1 MSEINTVS
9 LLNQLRAMAAKAE
22 GGSVEFSPADAPAF
36 GDVLQNALGTVNNL
50 QQTSDTLKARFEM
63 GDTNVGIGE
72 VMVAAQKSN
81 LAFEATLR
89 VRNKMVQAYQDIM
102 NMPI

>member
-9 LLNQLRAMAAKAE
+9 LLNQLRLMAAKAE
-22 GGSVEFSPADAPAF
+22 AGTVEFGSATVPF
-36 GDVLQNALGTVNNL
+36 GAVLQNALDATNQL
-50 QQTSDTLKARFEM
+50 QQNADALKTRYEM
-63 GDTNVGIGE
+63 GDQKVGIGE

>member
-9 LLNQLRAMAAKAE
+9 LLNQMRAMAANAE
-22 GGSVEFSPADAPAF
+22 GTSVEINSTQAPF
-36 GDVLQNALGTVNNL
+36 GEVLQNALGTVNDL
-50 QQTSDTLKARFEM
+50 QQNSDALKARFEM
-63 GDTNVGIGE
+63 GDKKLGVGE
-72 VMVAAQKSN
+72 VMVASQKSN

-102 NMPI
+102 NMPV